1 MRNIELVNTAVSWA
15 FPKTG
20 SAIAYWM
27 RSTLVTYAAA
37 LVATYVV
44 GSIGVIAFD
53 SSPKTPD
60 RDHLALLWFTSFVI
74 APLIENSIFIMVCR
88 ALSRY
93 FRGPAI
99 PALICGLFAAAIH
112 CFAVAWNDMIGP
124 GIVFASMAFT
134 WLRRPDFSRSKRF
147 VMLWLQHAAI
157 NVPMVLGTTFA

>member
-1 MRNIELVNTAVSWA
+1 MRNTDLVNAAVSWA

-44 GSIGVIAFD
+44 GSIGVIAFE
-53 SSPKTPD
+53 SSPKMPD
-60 RDHLALLWFTSFVI
+60 RDHLALLWLTSFVI
-74 APLIENSIFIMVCR
+74 APLIENSICIMACR
-88 ALSRY
+88 ALSRH

-112 CFAVAWNDMIGP
+112 CFAVAWNDTIGP
-124 GIVFASMAFT
+124 GIIFASMAFT
-134 WLRRPDFSRSKRF
+134 WLRRPDLSGSTRF
-147 VMLWLQHAAI
+147 ALLWLQHAAM
-157 NVPMVLGTTFA
+157 NVPMVLGTTLA